1 MSPSPHLHSF
11 ARPAAEPEEFLCIV
25 RADGSTVWDSD
36 GRTYVDAMA
45 SLWYCNVGHG
55 RREIIDAVCD
65 ELGRLDA
72 FHTLDMFTNPAAE
85 RFSALV
91 VERMPVPDARVLLTS
106 SGSEAVD
113 SALKLARVTFSLSG
127 EPGRHLVVG
136 RRHAY
141 HGVTYGGL
149 SVQGLPAN
157 QEHFGPLLD
166 LTHRTATEGIAELD
180 EIEALFAARGPE
192 IAAVITEPVQGAGG
206 VRPPAPGYLERLR
219 ELCDAH
225 GALLIFDEVIT
236 GFGRLGAWS
245 AAEVFG
251 VVPDLI
257 TFAKGCSSGYQPLG
271 GVVVGR
277 RVLDVIEA
285 DPDFVLRHGFTYSG
299 HPAACAA
306 GIANIDVL
314 QDDALFDRVPN
325 IARRLGGGL
334 RQLADDGVL
343 AGHRGMGGMW
353 AGLLRDGVAPVA
365 VRAAM
370 LERGVIA
377 RPIGA
382 DVIAFCPPLVIT
394 DDEID
399 RCLAALADSVIAVAA
414 TR

>member
-1 MSPSPHLHSF
+1 VSPSPHLHSF

-36 GRTYVDAMA
+36 GRPYIDAMA

-91 VERMPVPDARVLLTS
+91 VERMPLPDARVLLTS

-166 LTHRTATEGIAELD
+166 LTHRTAAEGIDELD
-180 EIEALFAARGPE
+180 EIEALFAARGSE

-206 VRPPAPGYLERLR
+206 VRPPSPGYLERLR

-251 VVPDLI
+251 VVPDLV

-306 GIANIDVL
+306 GIANIGVL

-334 RQLADDGVL
+334 RLLADDGVL

-353 AGLLRDGVAPVA
+353 AGLLPEGVAPVA

-382 DVIAFCPPLVIT
+382 DVIGFCPPLVIT

-399 RCLAALADSVIAVAA
+399 RCLAALADSVVAVAA

>member
-1 MSPSPHLHSF
+1 VSRSPHLHSF
-11 ARPAAEPEEFLCIV
+11 APPAAEPGYFLTIE
-25 RADGSTVWDSD
+25 RAEGSTVWDTD
-36 GRTYVDAMA
+36 GRAYVDAMA
-45 SLWYCNVGHG
+45 SLWYCTVGHG
-55 RREIIDAVCD
+55 RPEIIDAVAD
-65 ELGRLDA
+65 QLRRLDA
-72 FHTLDMFTNPAAE
+72 FHTLDIFTNPPAE
-85 RFSALV
+85 AFAALV
-91 VERMPVPDARVLLTS
+91 SDRMPVPGNRVLLTS
-106 SGSEAVD
+106 SGSESVD
-113 SALKLARVTFSLSG
+113 SALKLARVRSSLRG
-127 EPGRHLVVG
+127 EPDRQLVIG

-166 LTHRTATEGIAELD
+166 RTHRVAAEGADDLA
-180 EIEALFAARGPE
+180 EIEALFATRGPE
-192 IAAVITEPVQGAGG
+192 IAGVITEPVQGAGG
-206 VRPPAPGYLERLR
+206 VRPPMPGYLERLR
-219 ELCDAH
+219 ELSDEH

-251 VVPDLI
+251 VVPDLV

-277 RVLDVIEA
+277 AVLDVIED
-285 DPDFVLRHGFTYSG
+285 DPSFVLRHGFTYSG

-306 GIANIDVL
+306 GIANVEVL
-314 QDDALFDRVPN
+314 EREALFEEVPR

-334 RQLADDGVL
+334 AALVDDGVL

-353 AGLLRDGVAPVA
+353 AALLPEGVAPTA
-365 VRAAM
+365 VRAEM
-370 LERGVIA
+370 LTRGVIA

-394 DDEID
+394 DDELD
-399 RCLAALADSVIAVAA
+399 RCLAALADSVAAVA
-414 TR
+414 

>member
-1 MSPSPHLHSF
+1 VSLSPHLHSF
-11 ARPAAEPEEFLCIV
+11 ARPAAAPEEFLCIE
-25 RADGSTVWDSD
+25 RAEGSTVWDSD
-36 GRTYVDAMA
+36 GRAYVDAMA
-45 SLWYCNVGHG
+45 SLWYCTVGHG
-55 RREIIDAVCD
+55 RREIIDAVTD

-72 FHTLDMFTNPAAE
+72 FHTLDMFTNPPAE
-85 RFSALV
+85 RFSAMV
-91 VERMPVPDARVLLTS
+91 VARMPLGEARVLLTS

-113 SALKLARVTFSLSG
+113 SALKLARVTSSLSG

-166 LTHRTATEGIAELD
+166 LSHRVAGEGPDELAD
-180 EIEALFAARGPE
+180 LEALFAARGPE

-206 VRPPAPGYLERLR
+206 VRPPAPGFLERLR
-219 ELCDAH
+219 ELCDLH

-251 VVPDLI
+251 VVPDLV

-306 GIANIDVL
+306 GIANIEVL
-314 QDDALFDRVPN
+314 QADALFDRVPH

-334 RQLADDGVL
+334 AALVDDGVL
-343 AGHRGMGGMW
+343 AGHRGTGGMW
-353 AGLLRDGVAPVA
+353 AALVPEGVAPVA

-370 LERGVIA
+370 IGRGVIA

-399 RCLAALADSVIAVAA
+399 RCLAALADSVAEVSAA
-414 TR
+414 R

>member
-11 ARPAAEPEEFLCIV
+11 ARPAAPPEEFLCIE
-25 RADGSTVWDSD
+25 RAEGSTVWDSD
-36 GRTYVDAMA
+36 GRAYIDAMA

-55 RREIIDAVCD
+55 RREIIDAVT
-65 ELGRLDA
+65 EQLGRLDA
-72 FHTLDMFTNPAAE
+72 FHTLDMFTNPPAE
-85 RFSALV
+85 LFSELV
-91 VERMPVPDARVLLTS
+91 VERMPVPGARVLLTS

-113 SALKLARVTFSLSG
+113 SAVKLARVRSSLAG
-127 EPGRHLVVG
+127 EPGRQLVVG

-166 LTHRTATEGIAELD
+166 HTRRIETEGADELAD
-180 EIEALFAARGPE
+180 LEALFAERGHE
-192 IAAVITEPVQGAGG
+192 VAAVITEPVQGAGG
-206 VRPPAPGYLERLR
+206 VRPPAPGFLERLR
-219 ELCDAH
+219 ALCDAH
-225 GALLIFDEVIT
+225 GALLVFDEVIT

-277 RVLDVIEA
+277 AVLDVIEA

-314 QDDALFDRVPN
+314 QHDALFDRVPN

-334 RQLADDGVL
+334 AGLVDDGVL
-343 AGHRGMGGMW
+343 AGHRGIGGMW
-353 AGLLRDGVAPVA
+353 AGLLPEGLAPVA

-370 LERGVIA
+370 IGRGVIA

-382 DVIAFCPPLVIT
+382 DVIAFCPPLVVT
-394 DDEID
+394 DAEID
-399 RCLAALADSVIAVAA
+399 RCLEALAESVAEVAGTA
-414 TR
+414 

>member
-1 MSPSPHLHSF
+1 MSLSPYLHSF
-11 ARPAAEPEEFLCIV
+11 ARPAAAPEAFLCIE
-25 RADGSTVWDSD
+25 RAEGSTVWDSD
-36 GRTYVDAMA
+36 GRAYIDAMA

-55 RREIIDAVCD
+55 RREIIDAVAD
-65 ELGRLDA
+65 QLGRLDA
-72 FHTLDMFTNPAAE
+72 FHTLDMFTNPPAE
-85 RFSALV
+85 RFSGLV
-91 VERMPVPDARVLLTS
+91 AERMPLPGARVFLTS

-113 SALKLARVTFSLSG
+113 SALKLARVTFSLAG
-127 EPGRHLVVG
+127 EPRRQLVVG

-166 LTHRTATEGIAELD
+166 LTHRTGSDGVAELD
-180 EIEALFAARGPE
+180 EIEALFAARGAE
-192 IAAVITEPVQGAGG
+192 IAAVVTEPVQGAGG
-206 VRPPAPGYLERLR
+206 VRLPVPGFLERLR

-245 AAEVFG
+245 GVEVFG

-285 DPDFVLRHGFTYSG
+285 DPDFVFRHGFTYSG

-306 GIANIDVL
+306 GIANIAVL
-314 QDDALFDRVPN
+314 QDGALFDRVPN

-334 RQLADDGVL
+334 AQLVDDGVL

-353 AGLLRDGVAPVA
+353 AALVPEGVAPTA
-365 VRAAM
+365 VRVAM

-399 RCLAALADSVIAVAA
+399 ACLDALTSSVALVAA
-414 TR
+414 AG

>member
-1 MSPSPHLHSF
+1 VSLSPHLHSF
-11 ARPAAEPEEFLCIV
+11 ARPAARPEEFLCIE
-25 RADGSTVWDSD
+25 RAEGSTVWDSD
-36 GRTYVDAMA
+36 GRAYVDAMA

-55 RREIIDAVCD
+55 RREIIDAVT
-65 ELGRLDA
+65 EQLGRLDA

-85 RFSALV
+85 LFSELV
-91 VERMPVPDARVLLTS
+91 VERMPVPGARVLLTS

-113 SALKLARVTFSLSG
+113 SAVKLARVRSSLAG
-127 EPGRHLVVG
+127 EPGRQLVVG

-166 LTHRTATEGIAELD
+166 LTHRIETEGADELAD
-180 EIEALFAARGPE
+180 LEVLFAARGHE

-206 VRPPAPGYLERLR
+206 VRPPAPGFLERLR

-225 GALLIFDEVIT
+225 GALLVFDEVIT

-245 AAEVFG
+245 GAEVFG
-251 VVPDLI
+251 VEPDLI

-285 DPDFVLRHGFTYSG
+285 DHDFVLRHGFTYSG

-306 GIANIDVL
+306 GIANIGVL
-314 QDDALFDRVPN
+314 QDDALFDRVPH

-334 RQLADDGVL
+334 ASLVDDGVL
-343 AGHRGMGGMW
+343 AGHRGIGGMW
-353 AGLLRDGVAPVA
+353 AGLLPEGLAPVA

-370 LERGVIA
+370 IERGVIA

-382 DVIAFCPPLVIT
+382 DVIAFCPPLVIS
-394 DDEID
+394 DDEVD
-399 RCLAALADSVIAVAA
+399 RCLEALVESVVEVAA
-414 TR
+414 AS